1 MKLDIAI
8 KTLKDHLA
16 FDDPP
21 IEEDRRAA
29 VLLGI
34 EALKR
39 LQQLRCSRITWF
51 RGPLPGETKD

>member
-39 LQQLRCSRITWF
+39 VKAKRLHFEVDIDRLLS
-51 RGPLPGETKD
+51 GETKD